1 MQHVYLLTIPESFSS
16 GVLGAMDLLRLEP
29 ELIHAVDGRG
39 TARTPGFRVEM
50 VGGARTV
57 ETRLGPPLSVHR
69 LYAEAGPADI
79 VYIPPL
85 LLSPDREP
93 AVDGPMLDWLRAQ
106 YEGGAVLCAAC
117 TGTLALAA
125 TGLLDGV
132 PATTH
137 WAYAD
142 AFRRFYPGVDL
153 RAGRTLV
160 VGGEDKRLVTAGA
173 HASWHDLMLYLLHR
187 FAGAD
192 AARRIAKIF
201 LLDWHDV
208 DQNAYASFRDNRQH
222 EDGVILDAQEWL
234 TDHLTHPEPVDAAQ
248 LESGL
253 PQRSFHRRFR
263 RATGHTPLR
272 YVQRLR
278 VERAKDMLE
287 SSDLSIE
294 DVAWRVGY
302 GDCAHFRRLF
312 NRVTGLSPA
321 TYRKAFRTPANV
333 ANLLPR

>member
-16 GVLGAMDLLRLEP
+16 GVLGAMDLLRLDP

-39 TARTPGFRVEM
+39 ADRIPTFRAEL
-50 VGGARTV
+50 VGGSRTV
-57 ETRLGPPLSVHR
+57 HTRLGPPLTMDR
-69 LYAEAGPADI
+69 LYTEAGPGDI

-85 LLSPDREP
+85 LVPPDREP
-93 AVDGPMLDWLRAQ
+93 AADDAMIDWLCSQ
-106 YEGGAVLCAAC
+106 YEAGAMLCAAC
-117 TGTLALAA
+117 TGTLTLAA
-125 TGLLDGV
+125 TGLLDDV

-142 AFRRFYPGVDL
+142 IFRRLYPRVDL
-153 RAGRTLV
+153 RPSRTLV
-160 VGGEDKRLVTAGA
+160 VGGDDMRLVTAGA
-173 HASWHDLMLYLLHR
+173 HASWYDLMLYLLHR

-222 EDGVILDAQEWL
+222 EDNVILDAQEWL
-234 TDHLTHPEPVDAAQ
+234 NGNLTHPEPVDAAQ
-248 LESGL
+248 AHSGL
-253 PQRSFHRRFR
+253 PERSFHRRFR

-278 VERAKDMLE
+278 VERAKDLLE
-287 SSDLSIE
+287 SSDLSVDE
-294 DVAWRVGY
+294 VAWRVGY
-302 GDCAHFRRLF
+302 GDCAYFRRLF
-312 NRVTGLSPA
+312 KRVTGLSPA
-321 TYRKAFRTPANV
+321 VYRRSFRTPANV
-333 ANLLPR
+333 ADQLPG